1 MLSASY
7 DGLLST
13 RGAEAAAPSGK
24 QQLFDVWSNLYDAE
38 KKERALLTTPTGR
51 ELSVCSSV
59 DVTVSTVE
67 RMERGLSV
75 WKYFLYAAIQSVAMS
90 EYPSVAT
97 LLQLWPLLTV
107 SSETIVC

>member
-1 MLSASY
+1 MP
-7 DGLLST
+7 GVRGPQGFHTT
-13 RGAEAAAPSGK
+13 RVRTFNPAIH
-24 QQLFDVWSNLYDAE
+24 LYDAE

-67 RMERGLSV
+67 RMERCLSV